1 MYALINGKE
10 SPERVAVLIEITRL
24 KSEPIK
30 AAIYDCLCRGV
41 SKPISAKLNQVPQ
54 QNLNRALKRL
64 NALNAQIEEV
74 KEFDWAR
81 FKKEI
86 GDSK

>member
-1 MYALINGKE
+1 MYALIKGKE

-24 KSEPIK
+24 KSESIK
-30 AAIYDCLCRGV
+30 AGVYDCLCRGI
-41 SKPISAKLNQVPQ
+41 SEPISAKLNQVPQ

-64 NALNAQIEEV
+64 NALNAQIEQV
-74 KEFDWAR
+74 KELDWAR